1 MTLCLSSHVEMH
13 KLSVGNFVKTNGVW
27 DPASQYCDE
36 NGKVLEEVTA
46 RVKMLSV
53 MSAPPGVGL
62 VPLPYPTAK
71 HHAVV
76 TRIGDWIQS
85 YLAST
90 YPAQKTG
97 FTLQRTL
104 LVAPFMSAL
113 FTDLQTLFYAV
124 HGTTLPPTVAVYL
137 MINALRVHRMRPED
151 FERLCHKPNR
161 TTSDAF
167 RLLRLIRD
175 VLVGWTMCRVE
186 GRYNPDT
193 CLGKPS
199 DDQPCKNTS
208 KPGIRVFDAD
218 DCEVPMP
225 ALYFNLQ
232 VD

>member
-1 MTLCLSSHVEMH
+1 MTLCLRSHVEMH

-124 HGTTLPPTVAVYL
+124 HGTTLPPSVAVYL

-151 FERLCHKPNR
+151 FQVSPWF
-161 TTSDAF
+161 F
-167 RLLRLIRD
+167 R
-175 VLVGWTMCRVE
+175 
-186 GRYNPDT
+186 
-193 CLGKPS
+193 
-199 DDQPCKNTS
+199 
-208 KPGIRVFDAD
+208 
-218 DCEVPMP
+218 PM
-225 ALYFNLQ
+225 
-232 VD
+232 